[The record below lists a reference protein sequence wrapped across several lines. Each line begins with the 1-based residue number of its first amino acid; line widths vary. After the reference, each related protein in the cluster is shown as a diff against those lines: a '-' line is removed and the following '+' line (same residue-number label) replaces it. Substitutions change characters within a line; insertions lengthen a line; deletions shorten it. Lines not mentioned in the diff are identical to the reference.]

1 MILLNLNKEEDS
13 SILQTALS
21 SEFAKDA
28 LLSPNLKDKIKLA
41 YAIMNDTNNPIG
53 IGGFYIQR
61 YFFYD
66 LYIAIHKSERGKGI
80 GKKLLDLI
88 VESCFKEKIVMFIQ
102 TYKSER
108 YSPAISLYE
117 RKGFK
122 TIGTF
127 KNKIIMCNS
136 TASFRIKSLRLSI
149 FYIENLLRYILK
161 REEYND

>member
-1 MILLNLNKEEDS
+1 MILLNLSKEEDF
-13 SILQTALS
+13 SILKTALS

-28 LLSPNLKDKIKLA
+28 LLSPNLKNKIKLA

-88 VESCFKEKIVMFIQ
+88 VESCLKEKIVMFIQ
-102 TYKSER
+102 TYKYER

-117 RKGFK
+117 KKGFK

-127 KNKIIMCNS
+127 KNKIIMCNQ
-136 TASFRIKSLRLSI
+136 TAGPGIKFLRLCI
-149 FYIENLLRYILK
+149 FYIENLLRYIRK
-161 REEYND
+161 PEELND

>member
-1 MILLNLNKEEDS
+1 MILLNLNKEEDF

-41 YAIMNDTNNPIG
+41 YAIMNDMNDPIG
-53 IGGFYIQR
+53 IGGFYLQR
-61 YFFYD
+61 HFFYD
-66 LYIAIHKSERGKGI
+66 LYIAIHKSERGKGV

-88 VESCFKEKIVMFIQ
+88 VESCLKEKVIMFIQ
-102 TYKSER
+102 TYKNEQ
-108 YSPAISLYE
+108 YFPAIRLYE

-127 KNKIIMCNS
+127 KNKIIMCDS
-136 TASFRIKSLRLSI
+136 TASIRIKSLRLSI
-149 FYIENLLRYILK
+149 FYIENLLRYVLR
-161 REEYND
+161 REEFND

>member
-1 MILLNLNKEEDS
+1 MILLNLSKEEDF
-13 SILQTALS
+13 SILKTALS

-80 GKKLLDLI
+80 GKKLLDSI
-88 VESCFKEKIVMFIQ
+88 VESCLKEKIVMFIQ
-102 TYKSER
+102 TYTYER

-117 RKGFK
+117 KKGFK

-127 KNKIIMCNS
+127 KNKIIMCNQ
-136 TASFRIKSLRLSI
+136 TAGLGIKFLRLCI
-149 FYIENLLRYILK
+149 FYIENLLRYIRK
-161 REEYND
+161 PEELND